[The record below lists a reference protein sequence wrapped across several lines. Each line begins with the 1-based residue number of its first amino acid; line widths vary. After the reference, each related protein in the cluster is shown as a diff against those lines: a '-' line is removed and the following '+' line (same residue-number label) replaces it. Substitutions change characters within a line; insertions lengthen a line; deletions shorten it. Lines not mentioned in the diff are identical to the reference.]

1 MKLLFLLISLTISQI
16 LTAQDESKILAQ
28 AGKYSITVQ
37 EFKERWD
44 MSPQPGRSMSG
55 SLEPDKLELLQT
67 MVAEKLLAQYA
78 EESGVDTT
86 YIFRQMMKSL
96 EQTYIRDELY
106 KTDIISKIKVT
117 DKMINEAR
125 MRNRVIHHVNFLF
138 DDDSVRISKL
148 YKQIQRGADFD
159 SLLAKRPEKDEQT
172 KTLSVSYGTL
182 EADAE
187 NIIYSLKQNEI
198 SKPVRSTN
206 GFFIFKLVWT
216 ESKNI
221 SPKSEDIETKI
232 KDMVYIREMDKY
244 YLQFMRTFFK
254 DRPVATDGKLFQLVS
269 DNLVRLIL
277 DTKSQNIAGDIG
289 LTDQDLFQLESMLGS
304 AELSK
309 PFIKMKDNSISLR
322 EFLYDLQFEGF
333 SVKKADEKIIR
344 ETFYSRTKLK
354 ARDAVITVEAYKRN
368 YQQLDHIRKI
378 LEIKKAAFLSERMK
392 GRAGSKIQVYDDEV
406 SEYYKKQ
413 YAVIADTILIN
424 LKEVYVSQ
432 FESVKDILEKINQG
446 DSFDKIAEA
455 YDENPNNRKRK
466 HETGFVYPSTLG
478 ELGITVSKLK
488 LFETYGPVSFGPFY
502 RIVQLIGREKSKG
515 QTPKTVE
522 PFEEVSGELKNRIW
536 KNKYDEVLGK
546 TIAGLAEKYYT
557 TMNENELKSVN
568 VNAVNMVTY
577 QQMGFG
583 GKILA
588 VPYSAPTTSWV
599 KYRRN
604 NQSQTP

>member
-1 MKLLFLLISLTISQI
+1 MKLLFLLVSLTTTQF
-16 LTAQDESKILAQ
+16 LFAQDDEKILAQ

-44 MSPQPGRSMSG
+44 MSPQPGRSLTG

-67 MVAEKLLAQYA
+67 MVAEKLLAQYG

-106 KTDIISKIKVT
+106 KADIISKIKIT
-117 DKMINEAR
+117 DKMVNDAR
-125 MRNRVIHHVNFLF
+125 KRNRVIHHVNFLF
-138 DDDSVRISKL
+138 DEDSVQISKL
-148 YKQIQRGADFD
+148 HKRILRGADFD
-159 SLLAKRPEKDEQT
+159 SLLANRPEMEEQT

-187 NIIYSLKQNEI
+187 NVIYALKQNEI
-198 SKPVRSTN
+198 TEPVRSTN
-206 GFFIFKLVWT
+206 GYFIFKLVWT

-244 YLQFMRTFFK
+244 YLQFMRSFFK
-254 DRPVATDGKLFQLVS
+254 ERPVATDGKLFQLVS
-269 DNLVRLIL
+269 DNLVRLIVE
-277 DTKSQNIAGDIG
+277 TKSQNIAGEIG
-289 LTDQDLFQLESMLGS
+289 LTDQDLVKLESMLGS
-304 AELSK
+304 EVLLK
-309 PFIKMKDNSISLR
+309 PFIKMKDSSVSLR
-322 EFLYDLQFEGF
+322 EFLYDLQFDGF

-354 ARDAVITVEAYKRN
+354 ARDAVVNAEAYKRN
-368 YQQLDHIRKI
+368 YHQLDHIRKI

-392 GRAGSKIQVYDDEV
+392 GRTGSKIQVGDDEV
-406 SEYYKKQ
+406 SEFYKKQ
-413 YAVIADTILIN
+413 YAVIQDTVLIN
-424 LKEVYVSQ
+424 LKEVYVSR
-432 FESVKDILEKINQG
+432 FESVKEILEKVNQG
-446 DSFDKIAEA
+446 ESFDKIAEA
-455 YDENPNNRKRK
+455 YNENPNSRKKK
-466 HETGFVYPSTLG
+466 HETGMIYPSTLG
-478 ELGITVSKLK
+478 ELGMAVSKLK

-515 QTPKTVE
+515 LTPKSVE

-546 TIAGLAEKYYT
+546 TVAGLSEKYYT
-557 TMNENELKSVN
+557 VINESELKTVN
-568 VNAVNMVTY
+568 VNAVNMVIY

-599 KYRRN
+599 KYLRN
-604 NQSQTP
+604 KQSQTP